1 MEITFI
7 RHGPPEFDS
16 SRWLHQCSLKQL
28 LGEYDAARVVSPSP
42 ADLLTKIVVYSDDQV
57 FCSTLPRCLDSAM
70 VLGFANVIQIAE
82 LNEAELPCPS
92 WPSIPA
98 PYRVAIAVLRIMWF
112 MGYSKGS
119 ESYRSTLIRASDA
132 SVKLIDS
139 ANLHGRV
146 LVVGHGIM
154 IRLIC
159 RKLKETGWIVDSSDQ
174 SGFWST
180 TRVTKRLTD
189 GAQNRSANELT
200 S

>member
-7 RHGPPEFDS
+7 RHGPPKFDS

-28 LGEYDAARVVSPSP
+28 LGEYDAARVVSPCP
-42 ADLLTKIVVYSDDQV
+42 ADLLTKVVVYADDQV
-57 FCSTLPRCLDSAM
+57 FCSTLPRSIDSARA
-70 VLGFANVIQIAE
+70 LGFADVIQIAE
-82 LNEAELPCPS
+82 LNEAELPCPD
-92 WPSIPA
+92 WLTIPA
-98 PYRVAIAVLRIMWF
+98 PYRVAIVALRIMWF

-159 RKLKETGWIVDSSDQ
+159 RKLKEAGWIVESSDQ

-180 TRVTKRLTD
+180 TRVTRLPY
-189 GAQNRSANELT
+189 
-200 S
+200 